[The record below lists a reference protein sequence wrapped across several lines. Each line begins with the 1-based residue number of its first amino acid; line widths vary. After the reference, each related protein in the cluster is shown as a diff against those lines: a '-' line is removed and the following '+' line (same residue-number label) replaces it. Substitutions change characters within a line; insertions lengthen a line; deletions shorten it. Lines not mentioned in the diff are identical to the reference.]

1 MSMQARIPGKPQ
13 KSTNIEDTPGM
24 TKDRRGEYKGYIVFR
39 GTPCASKGI
48 DTYVPREN

>member
-1 MSMQARIPGKPQ
+1 MDIAT
-13 KSTNIEDTPGM
+13 STNTEDTPGM

-39 GTPCASKGI
+39 GTPCAPKCI